1 MTALCCPPLIHAPLA
16 ETGFSHN
23 RMGHQLLGGRSVLA
37 GASAGKNV
45 VFLPRSGCCVT
56 AKAPVGTCTLGEMDG
71 KGCHWRELVALLRLL
86 ATPGWLKTPTPL
98 KRAMLTKPAEQGE

>member
-1 MTALCCPPLIHAPLA
+1 MSRDCAVLPPLIHAPLA

-86 ATPGWLKTPTPL
+86 EHRDGS
-98 KRAMLTKPAEQGE
+98 KRQRRSSAPC

>member
-1 MTALCCPPLIHAPLA
+1 M
-16 ETGFSHN
+16 
-23 RMGHQLLGGRSVLA
+23 LGGRSVLA

-86 ATPGWLKTPTPL
+86 ATPGWLKTTTPL
-98 KRAMLTKPAEQGE
+98 KHAMLSKPAEQGE